1 MYQSIQGTK
10 QVTQYLNNNDYLTR
24 EGVIMMKIYFHR
36 LLTILTMS
44 VLMFM
49 SAGVMAGS
57 TPVFVSTDWLAK
69 HMNDKDVIIVD
80 MTMGGMQYNR
90 FHIPGAIRLDYA
102 AIVKRRRD
110 RVSIRLSNDELAR
123 VLGGAGIS
131 ADSYVVIYDDM
142 GGLNAGRLFWEME
155 RIGHNKVSVVQG
167 GLVTWILEDR
177 KVINKPTA
185 RKPITHTKFTAGRAN
200 EATMLDVVKASNDK
214 QVTLLDVRTDM
225 EYLGNP
231 RMPRSGHVPGALWW
245 PWLDNVDFE
254 KGFILFEEGKINQTL
269 AKLGVKDKKQSLI
282 VYCKSGHRASQ
293 AYLTLRSLG
302 YENVKLYDG
311 SMDEYARVRT
321 NPLVMG
327 KQPK

>member
-1 MYQSIQGTK
+1 MMNS
-10 QVTQYLNNNDYLTR
+10 YLQ
-24 EGVIMMKIYFHR
+24 K
-36 LLTILTMS
+36 LLAILTMS
-44 VLMFM
+44 ALLFM
-49 SAGVMAGS
+49 STGVMAGS

-69 HMNDKDVIIVD
+69 HINDKDVIIVD

-90 FHIPGAIRLDYA
+90 FHIPGAIRLDYGE
-102 AIVKRRRD
+102 IVKRRRD
-110 RVSIRLSNDELAR
+110 RVSVRLSNDELAR

-155 RIGHNKVSVVQG
+155 RIGHKKVSVVQG
-167 GLVTWILEDR
+167 GLVTWILEYR
-177 KVINKPTA
+177 KVTNKPTV
-185 RKPITHTKFTAGRAN
+185 RKPVTHKKFTAGRNN
-200 EATMLDVVKASNDK
+200 EAMMLDVVKASNDK

-225 EYLGNP
+225 EYVGNP
-231 RMPRSGHVPGALWW
+231 RMPRTGHVPGALWW
-245 PWLDNVDFE
+245 PWMDNVAFE
-254 KGFILFEEGKINQTL
+254 KGFILVEEDKINQSL
-269 AKLGVKDKKQSLI
+269 ARLGVKDKKQPVI
-282 VYCKSGHRASQ
+282 VYCKSGHRAAQ

-327 KQPK
+327 KQPN